1 MLIYHTY
8 PKFNNRIQNTLCYD
22 RVELRGMSLVLT
34 FRYDL
39 FFVYRRLIMKKII
52 YTEVLDFGQYVTS
65 AFIGKSLKDPVL
77 YLQDPDTKHYTAVK
91 EGITEV
97 LPEEDAVTL
106 KFCPF
111 DAEIPFQVR
120 DGKQIVLRSTDV
132 EMQVKGLDQFEAC
145 EENGVI
151 YRLYTP
157 DFEGPHPLVL
167 FLHGGGECGTD
178 NLVQMTGTIG
188 AIHFAERWPDMV
200 IMAPQAPLYDIPLSV
215 KPAFKVDTSARPES
229 GKYDR
234 GWNRD
239 YLGRILVIIRR
250 LISEG
255 VVDKDRVYVTGLS
268 MGGAGTIRIV
278 SMAPEIFA
286 AAAPVCP
293 SINGETLPMLQNWPD
308 VPVWISTAYIDHQ
321 IDRHAYITNTV
332 VSLLEKGKK
341 DIHLTLYT
349 SDELEKYHISQNP
362 ELTWA
367 QRVGINHRSWIL
379 TYHNEKGILEWLVS
393 HNKQR

>member
-1 MLIYHTY
+1 
-8 PKFNNRIQNTLCYD
+8 
-22 RVELRGMSLVLT
+22 
-34 FRYDL
+34 
-39 FFVYRRLIMKKII
+39 MKKII
-52 YTEVLDFGQYVTS
+52 RTEVLDFGQFVTG
-65 AFIGKSLKDPVL
+65 AEIGKTLNDPVL
-77 YLQDPDTKHYTAVK
+77 YLQDPDAKHFSAVK
-91 EGITEV
+91 DGITEV
-97 LPEEDAVTL
+97 LPAEDSTVL
-106 KFCPF
+106 RLCPF
-111 DAEIPFQVR
+111 PAERVFQIR
-120 DGKQIVLRSTDV
+120 DGKQTVLCSTEAEV
-132 EMQVKGLDQFEAC
+132 EVKGLEQFKVC
-145 EENGVI
+145 EEDGVH

-188 AIHFAERWPDMV
+188 AIHFAERWPDMAV
-200 IMAPQAPLYDIPLSV
+200 MAPQAPDNGNLLFP
-215 KPAFKVDTSARPES
+215 KFGVDTSARPES

-278 SMAPEIFA
+278 SMAPEMFA

-293 SINGETLPMLQNWPD
+293 SINGETLPMLENWPD

-332 VSLLEKGKK
+332 MSLLEKGKK

-349 SDELEKYHISQNP
+349 SEELEKYHIPQNP
-362 ELTWA
+362 ELTWT
-367 QRVGINHRSWIL
+367 QRIGTNHRSWIL

>member
-1 MLIYHTY
+1 
-8 PKFNNRIQNTLCYD
+8 
-22 RVELRGMSLVLT
+22 
-34 FRYDL
+34 
-39 FFVYRRLIMKKII
+39 MKKVIH
-52 YTEVLDFGQYVTS
+52 TEVLDFGNYITGFTV
-65 AFIGKSLKDPVL
+65 GKLLNEPVL
-77 YLQDPDTKHYTAVK
+77 YKPDLLTKRYFPV
-91 EGITEV
+91 
-97 LPEEDAVTL
+97 PDAVTEVT
-106 KFCPF
+106 C
-111 DAEIPFQVR
+111 ENGETCIRVIPFSEEEDYQLR
-120 DGKQIVLRSTDV
+120 DGKKIILRKGEG
-132 EMQVKGLDQFEAC
+132 EMVVKGLENFKAV
-145 EENGVI
+145 EENGVR

-178 NLVQMTGTIG
+178 NLIQMTGTIG

-200 IMAPQAPLYDIPLSV
+200 IMAPQAPDNGVQLFP
-215 KPAFKVDTSARPES
+215 KFGVDTSARPES

-250 LISEG
+250 MISEG
-255 VVDKDRVYVTGLS
+255 VVDQDRIYVTGLS

-278 SMAPEIFA
+278 SMAPEMFA

-321 IDRHAYITNTV
+321 IDRHAYIANTV
-332 VSLLEKGKK
+332 MSLLEKGKK

-349 SDELEKYHISQNP
+349 SEELEKYHIPQNP
-362 ELTWA
+362 ELTWT
-367 QRVGINHRSWIL
+367 QRIGTNHRSWIL
-379 TYHNEKGILEWLVS
+379 TYHNEKGILDWLVS